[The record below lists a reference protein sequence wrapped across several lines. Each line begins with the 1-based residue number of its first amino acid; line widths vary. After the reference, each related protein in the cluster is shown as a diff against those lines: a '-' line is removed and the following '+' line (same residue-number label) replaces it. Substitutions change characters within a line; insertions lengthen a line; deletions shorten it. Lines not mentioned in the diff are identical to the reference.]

1 MSFTITQI
9 PSGERDAWSSLVFSD
24 YQEEL
29 FQKQTELL
37 AAAEDEVP
45 QSALLARVSEG
56 RYEILSL
63 YTEEDCRMRGAAS
76 ALLDA
81 ASQRARDCG
90 CEAVTVGYAASPE

>member
-63 YTEEDCRMRGAAS
+63 
-76 ALLDA
+76 
-81 ASQRARDCG
+81 
-90 CEAVTVGYAASPE
+90 

>member
-56 RYEILSL
+56 RYEILALYGGGLPHARRCLRAARRSL
-63 YTEEDCRMRGAAS
+63 S
-76 ALLDA
+76 A
-81 ASQRARDCG
+81 RA
-90 CEAVTVGYAASPE
+90 